1 MNREQPCADCLYFKD
16 CMEQRGIC
24 TEYKTL
30 EQVRQ
35 EIEKLN
41 ENQKKAPR
49 TTATSDAG
57 DIQKRGRRRG
67 KVYTDGRQTA
77 KAAHD
82 AWKVAAIV
90 SEAENEEAGRDRPPK
105 QGDSKKA

>member
-1 MNREQPCADCLYFKD
+1 MCDDCLHFHE

-57 DIQKRGRRRG
+57 SVQEGSSRGWE
-67 KVYTDGRQTA
+67 VHTDDRQ
-77 KAAHD
+77 AAETTHD
-82 AWKVAAIV
+82 AWKVASIG
-90 SEAENEEAGRDRPPK
+90 SEAESKETGRDRPPK
-105 QGDSKKA
+105 QGNSKKA